1 MRLSEALNEWPT
13 TAEAA
18 ATALDGLQLRDE
30 ATLLT
35 TEGPNELRRF
45 LVACDKA
52 LAEFAV
58 EPGSGR
64 VSAIIHSWSTVSPPE
79 LQVDW
84 LMSTQ
89 PVVSTVQLAQPE
101 FTASAPGTDEALV
114 AFWTVCL
121 ERAGARAG

>member
-52 LAEFAV
+52 LADSRSSRAV
-58 EPGSGR
+58 GG
-64 VSAIIHSWSTVSPPE
+64 
-79 LQVDW
+79 
-84 LMSTQ
+84 
-89 PVVSTVQLAQPE
+89 
-101 FTASAPGTDEALV
+101 
-114 AFWTVCL
+114 
-121 ERAGARAG
+121 

>member
-1 MRLSEALNEWPT
+1 MRLQEALTEWPS

-18 ATALDGLQLRDE
+18 ATALDGLKLTDE
-30 ATLLT
+30 ATLVL
-35 TEGPNELRRF
+35 TEGPNELRRV

-52 LAEFAV
+52 LAEFTV
-58 EPGSGR
+58 EPGTER
-64 VSAIIHSWSTVSPPE
+64 VSAFVHAWSTVSPPE

-114 AFWTVCL
+114 AFWTLCR
-121 ERAGARAG
+121 ERAGARL